1 MPCLTSADICFSRAV
16 IFALVFFSTER
27 MKVYFF
33 FAVALSELV
42 EIEEFESDLSR
53 PLKCFE
59 CSKTRTGFE
68 NDDWFY
74 KCLYPKIEDIG
85 HLENG
90 TT

>member
-1 MPCLTSADICFSRAV
+1 MF
-16 IFALVFFSTER
+16 
-27 MKVYFF
+27 YFF
-33 FAVALSELV
+33 VAVLGELV
-42 EIEEFESDLSR
+42 DRIDETEFDTSR
-53 PLKCFE
+53 PIKCFE
-59 CSKTRTGFE
+59 CAKTRTGFE